1 MSRRLA
7 LAVAAV
13 VLVLV
18 GGLLAWRFAS
28 SGTTFEHAVEMAP
41 AGTQRITWTDWAA
54 VRDELDADVD
64 LSSPTDDLAAFLA
77 EAFDR
82 DLSAGSVLG
91 TSAETLHE
99 KLALSPANLEWE
111 LLAQSGDGAV
121 VIMQVPSE
129 DAARAVAERL
139 DGLGWEES
147 DGIWRGGPDVA
158 ARVGP
163 LTPEL
168 QHLAVLEGDGLVLAS
183 DEASYLTTAL
193 EAVRGDSKAV
203 QGLQDVADDQGEP
216 LSAVVYT
223 GAHACEKLAMA
234 QADADAQSE
243 GERLVAAAGGVH
255 PLTAFAMG
263 RRPTGNL
270 RVSLEVEDADDAE
283 ADAEAR
289 ATLATGPAPGQGG
302 DFTDRFRLDRAS
314 VDGRVITLD
323 LEPVAGQYVLS
334 DLSSGPVLFAT
345 C

>member
-7 LAVAAV
+7 LALAAV
-13 VLVLV
+13 VMVLV
-18 GGLLAWRFAS
+18 GGLLAWRLGS
-28 SGTTFEHAVEMAP
+28 SGTTFEGAVEIAP
-41 AGTQRITWTDWAA
+41 AGTERITWTDWAG
-54 VRDELDADVD
+54 VRRELGADVD
-64 LSSPTDDLAAFLA
+64 LSSSTDELGDWLE
-77 EAFDR
+77 EAFER
-82 DLSAGSVLG
+82 DLSPGSVLG
-91 TSAETLHE
+91 TSAATVHE

-121 VIMQVPSE
+121 VIMRLPSP
-129 DAARAVAERL
+129 DAAREVAGRL
-139 DGLGWEES
+139 DGLGWDES
-147 DGIWRGGPDVA
+147 DGIWRGGPDVSSQ
-158 ARVGP
+158 VGT

-168 QHLAVLEGDGLVLAS
+168 QHLAVLEDEGLVLGS
-183 DEASYLTTAL
+183 DEAAYLATAVD
-193 EAVRGDSKAV
+193 AVRGDSDRV
-203 QGLQDVADDQGEP
+203 SGLQDVARDLAEP

-223 GAHACEKLAMA
+223 GGHACEQLALA

-243 GERLVAAAGGVH
+243 GERLVAEVGGVH

-263 RRPTGNL
+263 QLADGVV

-289 ATLATGPAPGQGG
+289 AALASGPAPGQGG
-302 DFTDRFRLDRAS
+302 DFSDRFALERAS